1 MGSSNIEPSQRTAA
15 RIAGLALILPF
26 VIVVFAEFTILE
38 PLIVS
43 GDAAQTARNILAHMP
58 LFRLG
63 ITCDV
68 MYSVGNIVLL
78 TALYVVLRP
87 VSRGLTLLAT
97 FFRLAYAAMW
107 LLIALDYFN
116 ALKFLTN
123 TGSPAAFNT
132 EQLQAL
138 AKLSISSGF
147 DTYYVGL
154 LFFGLAST
162 IYGVLW
168 FKSRYVPRALATF
181 GVVASAWAVFCT
193 IVFYIYPDFA
203 KVVNLWW
210 FDTPLG
216 LFEIVTGFWLLF
228 MGVRPSGMA
237 GLKG

>member
-1 MGSSNIEPSQRTAA
+1 MTISTIDESQRKAA
-15 RIAGLALILPF
+15 RVAGLALIFPF
-26 VIVVFAEFTILE
+26 AIVVFAEFTILE
-38 PLIVS
+38 RLIVS
-43 GDAAQTARNILAHMP
+43 GDAAQTAQNILAHTS

-78 TALYVVLRP
+78 TALYMTLKS
-87 VSRGLTLLAT
+87 VSRGLALLAT

-116 ALKFLTN
+116 ALKFLSN
-123 TGSPAAFNT
+123 IGSLPAFST

-162 IYGVLW
+162 LYGILW
-168 FKSRYVPRALATF
+168 FKSRYIPRALAIF
-181 GVVASAWAVFCT
+181 GVIVSAWAVFCT
-193 IVFYIYPDFA
+193 GAFYLFPDFD
-203 KVVNLWW
+203 KTVNLWW

-216 LFEIVTGFWLLF
+216 LFEIVLGFWLLF
-228 MGVRPSGMA
+228 R
-237 GLKG
+237 GLRRAV

>member
-1 MGSSNIEPSQRTAA
+1 MASSNIEPSQKTAA
-15 RIAGLALILPF
+15 RIAGLALIIPF

-38 PLIVS
+38 PLIVA
-43 GDAAQTARNILAHMP
+43 GDAAQTAQNILAHTS

-107 LLIALDYFN
+107 LLIALDYFK
-116 ALKFLTN
+116 ALKFLSN
-123 TGSPAAFNT
+123 TGSLTAFST

-168 FKSRYVPRALATF
+168 FKSHYIPRALAGF
-181 GVVASAWAVFCT
+181 GVIASAWAVFCT
-193 IVFYIYPDFA
+193 FVFYISPDFA
-203 KVVNLWW
+203 KVVSLWW

-228 MGVRPSGMA
+228 MGIRPSA
-237 GLKG
+237 TAERKA

>member
-1 MGSSNIEPSQRTAA
+1 MASSNIEPSQQTAA

-38 PLIVS
+38 PLIVA
-43 GDAAQTARNILAHMP
+43 GDAAQTAQNILAHTP

-107 LLIALDYFN
+107 LLIALDYFK
-116 ALKFLTN
+116 ALKFLSSI
-123 TGSPAAFNT
+123 GSLTAFST
-132 EQLQAL
+132 EQLQIL

-168 FKSRYVPRALATF
+168 FKSRYVPRVLATF

-193 IVFYIYPDFA
+193 VAFYIFPDFA

-228 MGVRPSGMA
+228 WGIRPSGMT
-237 GLKG
+237 GLKA